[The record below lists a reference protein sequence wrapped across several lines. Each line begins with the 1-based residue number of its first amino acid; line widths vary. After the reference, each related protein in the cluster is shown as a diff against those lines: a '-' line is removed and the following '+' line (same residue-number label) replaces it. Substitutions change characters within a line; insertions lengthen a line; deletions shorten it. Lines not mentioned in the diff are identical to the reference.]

1 MISLHGKLL
10 YRDVCVELL
19 TSNDYCK
26 QLSLDVYIFLV
37 AVSQGLAGS

>member
-10 YRDVCVELL
+10 FQDVCVELL

-26 QLSLDVYIFLV
+26 QLSLDVYISLV
-37 AVSQGLAGS
+37 AVSQGLADS